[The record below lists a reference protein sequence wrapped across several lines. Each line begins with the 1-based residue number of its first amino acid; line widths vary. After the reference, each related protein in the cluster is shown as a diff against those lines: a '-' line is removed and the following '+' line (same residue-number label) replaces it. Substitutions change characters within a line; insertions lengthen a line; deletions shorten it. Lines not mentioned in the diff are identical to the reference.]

1 MKISGLQ
8 KLTLLDFPGHIAC
21 TVFFAGCDLRCPF
34 CHNSALVTDIDVR
47 DGMDE
52 EEFFRFLEKR
62 HGILDGVAVTGGEP
76 LLQAKLENFI
86 ARIKSMGFF
95 VKLDTNGTHPDR
107 LSEILSSGNV
117 DYIAMDV
124 KNSRD
129 KYAKTVGV
137 PVDIDKID
145 ESVRVIINSG
155 IDHEFRTT
163 VVSELHEASD
173 FAEIGERLSGAKR
186 YFLQQFL
193 DSGALI
199 GDGATMHAASRAEM
213 ETFAKAAGAYVP
225 TFLRGL
231 AEE

>member
-1 MKISGLQ
+1 M
-8 KLTLLDFPGHIAC
+8 AC

-62 HGILDGVAVTGGEP
+62 HGILDGVAITGGEP
-76 LLQAKLENFI
+76 LLQANLEDFI
-86 ARIKSMGFF
+86 ARIKSMGFL
-95 VKLDTNGTHPDR
+95 VKLDTNGTHPER
-107 LSEILSSGNV
+107 LEKILSSGNV
-117 DYIAMDV
+117 DYVAMDV

-137 PVDIDKID
+137 PVDVDKID

-155 IDHEFRTT
+155 VDHEFRTT
-163 VVSELHEASD
+163 VVSEFHEVSD
-173 FAEIGERLSGAKR
+173 FAEIGKRLSGAKR

-199 GDGATMHAASRAEM
+199 GDGSTMHAASKAEM
-213 ETFAKAAGAYVP
+213 ETFAEAASTYVP